1 MKKYFFFVFAF
12 TTIFSS
18 CSKDDDNTDR
28 DSSGDKIYPVHIKL
42 SAEEMAKNRYAT
54 FEKTDS
60 TKVGKGGVRLC
71 NDPVSYGVVFAFDL
85 ACPIEWNDNEINRV
99 VSGPSGTLYYVCEKC
114 ESVFDR
120 ITGVATGG
128 LAKEKNKNL
137 KRYQVVKQSDGSWL
151 ISN

>member
-1 MKKYFFFVFAF
+1 MKKYLFFVFAF

-60 TKVGKGGVRLC
+60 TKVGKGGVKLYS
-71 NDPVSYGVVFAFDL
+71 DPIYNEYFAFDM
-85 ACPIEWNDNEINRV
+85 ACRIEWDDNEINKV
-99 VSGPSGTLYYVCEKC
+99 VSGPGGTDYFICNNCKSTYVR
-114 ESVFDR
+114 S
-120 ITGVATGG
+120 TGVATGG

>member
-1 MKKYFFFVFAF
+1 MKKSLFFVFAF
-12 TTIFSS
+12 TTLLSS

-42 SAEEMAKNRYAT
+42 SAEEMAKNRYAI

-85 ACPIEWNDNEINRV
+85 ACPIEWNEDEINKV
-99 VSGPSGTLYYVCEKC
+99 ESSPIAGFHYACEKC
-114 ESVFDR
+114 GSVYNRFS
-120 ITGVATGG
+120 GEALGG

-137 KRYQVVKQSDGSWL
+137 KRYQVVKQSDGSYL
-151 ISN
+151 ITN